1 MLGEHKKVDNQ
12 NQLFGDAKA
21 TAHAD
26 TGDRKTKVLSQ
37 AKENF
42 ESNKSPQT
50 QAALA
55 KAYFDIGRY
64 IEAESLL
71 KSLIEEGNP
80 DLQLLCDLGFIY
92 KNLNETDKA
101 IEIFK
106 KLVEASP
113 KHALARCAENELWQ
127 IDSNYKPSWVRK

>member
-1 MLGEHKKVDNQ
+1 MDNQ

-21 TAHAD
+21 TAYAD
-26 TGDRKTKVLSQ
+26 SGDRKAKLLSQ
-37 AKENF
+37 AKENY
-42 ESNKSPQT
+42 EASKSPKT

-64 IEAESLL
+64 NAAEGLL
-71 KSLIEEGNP
+71 KGLVEEGNP
-80 DLQLLCDLGFIY
+80 DLQLLCDLGFTY
-92 KNLNETDKA
+92 KNMNETEKA

-106 KLVEASP
+106 KLVEANP

-127 IDSNYKPSWVRK
+127 LDSNFKPSWMKQ